1 MDQRPLISL
10 AGIMGVAPGVEEIGH
25 LSLDTS
31 IARIWSE
38 ATIIRGLEKRMRR
51 SEHVLYL
58 LFLQVL

>member
-51 SEHVLYL
+51 SEHVW
-58 LFLQVL
+58 